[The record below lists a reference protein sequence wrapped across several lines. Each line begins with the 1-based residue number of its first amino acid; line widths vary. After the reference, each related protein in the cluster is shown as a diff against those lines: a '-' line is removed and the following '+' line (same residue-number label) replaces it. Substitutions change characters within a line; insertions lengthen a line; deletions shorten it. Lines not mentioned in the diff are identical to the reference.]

1 MNRLRVLHL
10 NVGKRPVVQQSLLND
25 DSLKDFDAL
34 TVVEPYIFRHP
45 QTGVPTIT
53 PDRRWEVF
61 RPTTMR
67 ADGHAR
73 HAFRAAIWVNT
84 RCKATQIPADSYDVA
99 AVLLHL
105 KERKLL
111 LIACYEARAAD
122 TEAIREQDLRAMIQ
136 TLELTIKK
144 AQREVGVV
152 QLEILIC
159 ADFNRYHVLW
169 GGYNPIRARERRG
182 EGDKIVDFIQETGL
196 YSLLPAGT
204 ITWEHQSMDI
214 SSTVDLILGSR
225 AIQEELVYCRIHSP
239 DHGSDHKAIEIE
251 IDTGSSIEPLVRGKR
266 MYKDADWDRIRR
278 KILDRIGDG
287 SVLSRVTDPHLLDFA
302 ATSFTSQ
309 VDAVL
314 EKEVPR
320 AKGSPYAKRW
330 WTQELSMLRDD
341 FTRKRNR
348 ITILR
353 RRGDESR
360 EARQAVH
367 TARRI
372 YHDELDRQ
380 KKQHWKDFLNDPAN
394 IWKAARY
401 AKGANTTAGIPDLT
415 DGDRKYCTD
424 EEKADI
430 LMSTFFPA
438 QPEPEQ
444 AGDGPAQHN
453 RRRDNP
459 TWPPLTKQEVER
471 AIFRSSPDKSPGIDG
486 VTFRVWRELWPAVG
500 GHILWLY
507 SNSLDLGHVPKE
519 WKIAK
524 IVTIRKPGKSD
535 YTVPKAFSPTL
546 QRSSIYFRRTILA
559 GDRGGLP
566 STR

>member
-61 RPTTMR
+61 SPTTMR

-360 EARQAVH
+360 EARQAAH

-394 IWKAARY
+394 I
-401 AKGANTTAGIPDLT
+401 
-415 DGDRKYCTD
+415 
-424 EEKADI
+424 
-430 LMSTFFPA
+430 
-438 QPEPEQ
+438 
-444 AGDGPAQHN
+444 
-453 RRRDNP
+453 
-459 TWPPLTKQEVER
+459 
-471 AIFRSSPDKSPGIDG
+471 
-486 VTFRVWRELWPAVG
+486 
-500 GHILWLY
+500 
-507 SNSLDLGHVPKE
+507 
-519 WKIAK
+519 
-524 IVTIRKPGKSD
+524 
-535 YTVPKAFSPTL
+535 
-546 QRSSIYFRRTILA
+546 
-559 GDRGGLP
+559 
-566 STR
+566 